1 MQAKG
6 GWVYMMT
13 NQPNGVL
20 YIGVTSNLI
29 QRASQHRAGEIAGFT
44 QRYNL
49 KRLVYFERY
58 DDIRDAIAR
67 EKVLKKWNRAWKDEL
82 IVKENP
88 AWIVLYAAILDGHG
102 WEEMPAFAGMT
113 G

>member
-13 NQPNGVL
+13 NRPNGTL

-29 QRASQHRAGEIAGFT
+29 QRASQHRAGEIEGFT

-49 KRLVYFERY
+49 KRLVYFEHH
-58 DDIRDAIAR
+58 DDIREAIAR
-67 EKVLKKWNRAWKDEL
+67 EKILKTWNRAWKDEL
-82 IVKENP
+82 IARENP
-88 AWIVLYAAILDGHG
+88 NWDDLYAGIL
-102 WEEMPAFAGMT
+102 
-113 G
+113 

>member
-13 NQPNGVL
+13 NKPHGVL
-20 YIGVTSNLI
+20 YIGVTADLI
-29 QRASQHRAGEIAGFT
+29 RRASQHRAGEIEGFT

-49 KRLVYFERY
+49 KRLVYFERH

-82 IVKENP
+82 IAKENP
-88 AWIVLYAAILDGHG
+88 NWDDLYAGIL
-102 WEEMPAFAGMT
+102 
-113 G
+113 

>member
-13 NQPNGVL
+13 NRPNGTL

-29 QRASQHRAGEIAGFT
+29 QRASQHRAGEIEGFT

-49 KRLVYFERY
+49 KRLVYFERH

-67 EKVLKKWNRAWKDEL
+67 EKTLKTWNRAWKDEL
-82 IVKENP
+82 IAKENP
-88 AWIVLYAAILDGHG
+88 GWDDLYAGIL
-102 WEEMPAFAGMT
+102 
-113 G
+113 

>member
-13 NQPNGVL
+13 NQPDGVL
-20 YIGVTSNLI
+20 YIGVTSDFI
-29 QRASQHRAGEIAGFT
+29 RRASQHRAGEIAGFT

-58 DDIRDAIAR
+58 DDIRDAITR
-67 EKVLKKWNRAWKDEL
+67 EKLLKKWNRAWKDEL
-82 IVKENP
+82 IAKENP
-88 AWIVLYAAILDGHG
+88 SWNDLYAGIL
-102 WEEMPAFAGMT
+102 
-113 G
+113 